1 MAQFLS
7 DAFMIEATEA
17 LNTDPD
23 FKAAISD
30 VDLAIEFT
38 VTDTPEGTVVY
49 GLSVAD
55 GAAQLAMGEVSDAD
69 LQVTN
74 DYDTAVGISK
84 GDLNTQMAFMSGR
97 LKVTGDMAKLML
109 NQGVINAFAPA
120 LSRLNVEY

>member
-1 MAQFLS
+1 MT
-7 DAFMIEATEA
+7 EATEA

-23 FKAAISD
+23 FTAAISD

-38 VTDTPEGTVVY
+38 VTDAPEGTVVY

-120 LSRLNVEY
+120 LSRLEVEY

>member
-1 MAQFLS
+1 MSQFLS
-7 DAFMIEATEA
+7 DAFMTEATEA

-23 FKAAISD
+23 FTAAISD

-38 VTDTPEGTVVY
+38 VTDAPEGTVVY

-120 LSRLNVEY
+120 LSRLDVEY